1 MIKPGQK
8 VYFELANYHKGW
20 LSCNY
25 PLLLSRN
32 VHLTKFSPIYG
43 TVLQVYT
50 KDKRQWFL
58 VEYGEEKLKTCF
70 HFSDIDRY
78 VRIIKEKEKKNG
90 RRKRKGSSL

>member
-8 VYFELANYHKGW
+8 VYFELANCHKGW
-20 LSCNY
+20 LSYNY
-25 PLLLSRN
+25 PLLLSST
-32 VHLTKFSPIYG
+32 HGMKFSPIYG

-90 RRKRKGSSL
+90 RRKRKRSSL

>member
-8 VYFELANYHKGW
+8 VYFELANYNKGW
-20 LSCNY
+20 ISRNY